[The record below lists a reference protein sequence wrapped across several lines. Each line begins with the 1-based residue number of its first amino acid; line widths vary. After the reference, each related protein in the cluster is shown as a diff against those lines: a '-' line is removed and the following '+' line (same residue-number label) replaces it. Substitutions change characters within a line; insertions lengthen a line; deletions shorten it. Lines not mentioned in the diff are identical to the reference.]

1 MVTAVRHYLGVWRL
15 PGGRVLLSVGIL
27 ARLGIGMTPLALL
40 LLVQQTTGR
49 YSSAGLAG
57 GLYAL
62 AGAALSPIA
71 GRLADRI
78 GPAPI
83 LLATAVLHPI
93 ALVALV
99 LTSSGGEAALP
110 WIFVAGALRWIFVA
124 APRAGAP
131 SPPLTAAIRR
141 AWNDMTG
148 VGTGRH
154 DLRGAAMAA

>member
-1 MVTAVRHYLGVWRL
+1 MAAT
-15 PGGRVLLSVGIL
+15 GGRVLLSVGIL

-40 LLVQQTTGR
+40 LLVQQATGR

-83 LLATAVLHPI
+83 LLATAILHPL

-99 LTSSGGEAALP
+99 LAGRGGEAALP
-110 WIFVAGALRWIFVA
+110 G
-124 APRAGAP
+124 
-131 SPPLTAAIRR
+131 SS
-141 AWNDMTG
+141 
-148 VGTGRH
+148 
-154 DLRGAAMAA
+154 